1 MGSGGGGGRGG
12 RERSENLLSPN
23 PLERP
28 DAQTS
33 LLKDQW
39 QCHILQLIF
48 SIK

>member
-1 MGSGGGGGRGG
+1 MGPEGG
-12 RERSENLLSPN
+12 RERSENLVSPS

-28 DAQTS
+28 DTQTS